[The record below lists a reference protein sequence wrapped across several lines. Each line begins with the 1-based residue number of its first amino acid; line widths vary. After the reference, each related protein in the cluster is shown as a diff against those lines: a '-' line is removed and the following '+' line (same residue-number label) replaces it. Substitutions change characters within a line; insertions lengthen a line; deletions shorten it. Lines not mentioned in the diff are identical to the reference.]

1 MGLTTRSAG
10 IISLSNEYTFH
21 ILGCGAIGSSA
32 ALNIARMGGLNFCLY
47 DMDKVEDVNV
57 GVSQYYNDDIGKKKV
72 DALHDHI
79 ERINEDAVVYR
90 YCERFS
96 EYYPQEGKEIVILG
110 FDSMESRLDAVEVI
124 AGGKWPKPICII
136 DGRMGAQHFQMYIIN
151 KINVKEYKK
160 TWYPDDEGDPEPC
173 NMKATSYC
181 SSMTGSFIANAV
193 KQVVT
198 NNPYSKELTFNFPT
212 LMLGKSKLS

>member
-1 MGLTTRSAG
+1 MANILTQ
-10 IISLSNEYTFH
+10 SL
-21 ILGCGAIGSSA
+21 
-32 ALNIARMGGLNFCLY
+32 CL
-47 DMDKVEDVNV
+47 
-57 GVSQYYNDDIGKKKV
+57 
-72 DALHDHI
+72 
-79 ERINEDAVVYR
+79 
-90 YCERFS
+90 
-96 EYYPQEGKEIVILG
+96 
-110 FDSMESRLDAVEVI
+110 
-124 AGGKWPKPICII
+124 
-136 DGRMGAQHFQMYIIN
+136 

-160 TWYPDDEGDPEPC
+160 TWYSDDEGDPEPC